1 MLLMT
6 TALPPAV
13 CWLAVVQGIE
23 GHGFYGNCVVPI
35 IENTARECELTDRLR
50 QAIKDYP
57 QANAVLVRRHGGCSS
72 TVQQAA
78 GEPRRSV
85 QTAAC
90 CTHCHSREA
99 AGLRN
104 LHTANS
110 KGWQLIHRLALC
122 ACRRMHP
129 ALAHQPYRHC
139 AAPCLTAG
147 VYVWGKDWI
156 QAKTQA
162 ECYDYLFEA
171 AVKMAQLGIN
181 ASVAPPPPLIK
192 ANGAAVPEGKR
203 HAQNGVHAGEEAWQG
218 LGGG

>member
-1 MLLMT
+1 M
-6 TALPPAV
+6 
-13 CWLAVVQGIE
+13 QGIE

-57 QANAVLVRRHGGCSS
+57 QANAVLVRRHGGCM
-72 TVQQAA
+72 QQHSAA
-78 GEPRRSV
+78 SCWGAALDIRPDSRLLHPRV
-85 QTAAC
+85 TAAKQLWPQEPAHSQLKGVAADPWPC
-90 CTHCHSREA
+90 FVCVHVTCTARV
-99 AGLRN
+99 
-104 LHTANS
+104 
-110 KGWQLIHRLALC
+110 
-122 ACRRMHP
+122 HP
-129 ALAHQPYRHC
+129 PLTHQPYPPSLCC
-139 AAPCLTAG
+139 APRLAAG

-181 ASVAPPPPLIK
+181 ASVAPPPPLIT

-203 HAQNGVHAGEEAWQG
+203 HAENGVHAGEEAWQG
-218 LGGG
+218 LGRGGGG